1 MKKEHKIEIIFSAD
15 LFQSMESLHTL
26 NLGNNLIEEFS
37 MPLITEWF
45 TAESSADDVQE
56 PKETKKSSNFSLIL
70 NENPVSTEIYPSDG
84 KLHNLVNRKIQLS
97 HDFVQYLD
105 DNKWNGLEFDRWLSN
120 RCS

>member
-1 MKKEHKIEIIFSAD
+1 MWKKQHQIEIIFSAD

-45 TAESSADDVQE
+45 TAESGADDVQE
-56 PKETKKSSNFSLIL
+56 ETQKLSNFRLIL

-84 KLHNLVNRKIQLS
+84 KLH
-97 HDFVQYLD
+97 
-105 DNKWNGLEFDRWLSN
+105 
-120 RCS
+120 